1 MEDLLNLDL
10 TNVERD
16 FRAKR
21 TFFNRSQPSNLLT
34 VAEWVTF
41 TRHAYKR
48 DNWMVGVRNYAALKG
63 GAHVLRE
70 DGTLIVFTVRGTL
83 NLERTL
89 YPIGTWGWDSDLPLG
104 EEN

>member
-1 MEDLLNLDL
+1 METMINDL
-10 TNVERD
+10 ERD

-34 VAEWVTF
+34 VAEWTTF
-41 TRHAYKR
+41 SRHAYKSE
-48 DNWMVGVRNYAALKG
+48 NYMVGVRKYADLKG

-70 DGTLIVFTVRGTL
+70 DGTLVVFTKRSEL

-89 YPIGTWGWDSDLPLG
+89 YPIGTWGWESDIKDEDL
-104 EEN
+104 